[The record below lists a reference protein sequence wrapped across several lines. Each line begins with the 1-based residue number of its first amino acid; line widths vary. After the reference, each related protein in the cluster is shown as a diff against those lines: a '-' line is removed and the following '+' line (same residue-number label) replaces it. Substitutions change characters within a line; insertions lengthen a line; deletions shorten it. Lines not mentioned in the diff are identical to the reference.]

1 MHQHVLITAQT
12 ASATDSVP
20 DAGHTKQL
28 RRCWY
33 WVVQAY
39 DDNQTQMTLDSFLSF
54 SQRFAKIKSRRLQK
68 AVAGITGTASP
79 NPPSILCHSPLPPL
93 TALLSTPPPP
103 IPTQFDPLVPLPL
116 TLPLILPQLQ
126 HWPLDQDHMPAAF
139 LPTPAALHAHHSL
152 WPVTMGLQHMRSK
165 VLACVSKAQL
175 SCLSPAAITA

>member
-93 TALLSTPPPP
+93 TALLSIPPPP
-103 IPTQFDPLVPLPL
+103 QSPPSSTHWSPSHSPSHSSSHSCSTGPL
-116 TLPLILPQLQ
+116 TRTTCLL
-126 HWPLDQDHMPAAF
+126 
-139 LPTPAALHAHHSL
+139 
-152 WPVTMGLQHMRSK
+152 
-165 VLACVSKAQL
+165 L
-175 SCLSPAAITA
+175 SCQLLLHCMHIIHSGL